1 MSEDFDGLSPD
12 PENSKNPLNKM
23 SLEERRVLVY
33 KYYLQNIP
41 QGKIAEILNAH
52 RNTIVQDLRHLRK
65 GGAEEIVGLRKK
77 TDEEVGDHLSVLK
90 HVEGEALIQYE
101 LAGDDKPL
109 KKGYL
114 ELVLKS
120 RMERI
125 ALEFKSGII
134 PIVDKRISTG
144 QTPVDKESDLVDNM
158 VDMNR
163 DDILKILD
171 EVETKNK
178 RSKTG

>member
-1 MSEDFDGLSPD
+1 
-12 PENSKNPLNKM
+12 
-23 SLEERRVLVY
+23 
-33 KYYLQNIP
+33 
-41 QGKIAEILNAH
+41 
-52 RNTIVQDLRHLRK
+52 
-65 GGAEEIVGLRKK
+65 
-77 TDEEVGDHLSVLK
+77 
-90 HVEGEALIQYE
+90 
-101 LAGDDKPL
+101 
-109 KKGYL
+109 
-114 ELVLKS
+114 
-120 RMERI
+120 MERI